1 MRAYSHCASLAVN
14 EANIL
19 NMYFCNTAIITMDY
33 DLYGKI
39 SYILPEFETKLIS
52 SDFGNNVKITVNV
65 KSELYDSFC
74 KKLTDITS
82 GKILIEKTNEL
93 FDNFW

>member
-14 EANIL
+14 EADIL

-65 KSELYDSFC
+65 KPS
-74 KKLTDITS
+74 
-82 GKILIEKTNEL
+82 L
-93 FDNFW
+93 FIIMLPPS